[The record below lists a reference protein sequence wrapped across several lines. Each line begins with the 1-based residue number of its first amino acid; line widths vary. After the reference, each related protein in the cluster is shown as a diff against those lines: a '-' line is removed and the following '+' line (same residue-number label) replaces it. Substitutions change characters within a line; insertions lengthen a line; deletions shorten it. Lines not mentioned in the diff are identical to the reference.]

1 MSGPTAP
8 PAAGPAPRAWP
19 RAWIVFCDNT
29 ELAWLRLLRPGFRY
43 CFAVLHDGQR
53 WIAIDPLA
61 TRLEVTVP
69 PLEADFDLPGWFAGR
84 GHTVIAAAV
93 RRDSGRPAPLGP
105 FTCVETCKRLLGLRA
120 RFVVTPWQL
129 YRHLGGRDETAAAPA
144 TLALATRP

>member
-29 ELAWLRLLRPGFRY
+29 ELAWLRLLRPGFRH
-43 CFAVLHDGQR
+43 CFAVLHDGER

-69 PLEADFDLPGWFAGR
+69 PLAADFDLPGWFAGPPLFAF
-84 GHTVIAAAV
+84 IINAAILAA
-93 RRDSGRPAPLGP
+93 SPAPDIASD
-105 FTCVETCKRLLGLRA
+105 GLA
-120 RFVVTPWQL
+120 
-129 YRHLGGRDETAAAPA
+129 TAGSAAPA
-144 TLALATRP
+144 WFGAEVKCSTQMPTSEPDF